1 MYKVRWFSWLSVV
14 NEPSFK
20 VQCQL
25 PASESVNQLN
35 GFHAAV
41 PPPGPGR
48 LGRSA
53 SWWRW
58 WRRWLWP
65 RWGACQLVRVPW
77 FFWCKFHANVHTCSW
92 CFQDFSRHNYIT
104 KPFKIPSY
112 SYSSSM
118 NPPLPNNSD
127 THLQIS
133 GLWWWLPRKRS
144 LCAKRIRRIGNGNM
158 AAKRKASEKLNFGA
172 GKPRVRSQLRTTMF
186 LASMWRVLKW
196 KMEKRFSWGSSSM
209 ALC

>member
-20 VQCQL
+20 VKCQL

-35 GFHAAV
+35 GE
-41 PPPGPGR
+41 PR
-48 LGRSA
+48 RRSA
-53 SWWRW
+53 TGSRKTWKKRFLMKMMKEMIMTEM
-58 WRRWLWP
+58 RSLWT
-65 RWGACQLVRVPW
+65 RVPW
-77 FFWCKFHANVHTCSW
+77 FFLCKFHANVHTCSW
-92 CFQDFSRHNYIT
+92 CFQGTTILL

-144 LCAKRIRRIGNGNM
+144 LCAQRIRRIGNGNM

-196 KMEKRFSWGSSSM
+196 KMENRFSWGSSSM